1 MAFVPADFGGGGTAS
16 AGGAVAADAGPK
28 VCDTWGRGDPSAFET
43 VFAEVDSFMN
53 STLASALRV
62 RDELA
67 PGVGVALGEWGVS
80 PKGDIDSMCYQVCPS
95 SALCRLESKRRCG
108 CSGACVRY
116 VVPAHGRER
125 DVLRLYDRSSPFHY
139 GRSSLQDQETQSY
152 GQGD

>member
-1 MAFVPADFGGGGTAS
+1 MDVSDQRARCSCLVLAELMALVPADFGGGGTA
-16 AGGAVAADAGPK
+16 GAVAGDAGPK

-80 PKGDIDSMCYQVCPS
+80 PKGDIDSMCYQVRVCPVVV
-95 SALCRLESKRRCG
+95 SAMRL
-108 CSGACVRY
+108 
-116 VVPAHGRER
+116 
-125 DVLRLYDRSSPFHY
+125 FFF
-139 GRSSLQDQETQSY
+139 RSSLTLRVLRRLRTIRRFSSWPPP
-152 GQGD
+152 

>member
-1 MAFVPADFGGGGTAS
+1 MPADFGGGGTAT

-95 SALCRLESKRRCG
+95 SALCRPSLSDVAGAQALAYDTSFQLMAAAVMSYG
-108 CSGACVRY
+108 CI
-116 VVPAHGRER
+116 H
-125 DVLRLYDRSSPFHY
+125 DRSFRFDQ
-139 GRSSLQDQETQSY
+139 GRSSQRDQETQSWC